1 MNTIENESW
10 NAVTE
15 LAELDMAAREGVS
28 MFDKVNA
35 MSGEISLETGKLID
49 GFQAVDES
57 SDATFVADDVTEDA
71 ALRRLSDF
79 YVRNGFSPAGAM
91 DTAEER
97 ELSSTPYLDVD
108 DMQLAQH

>member
-1 MNTIENESW
+1 MNRSYEELQ
-10 NAVTE
+10 E
-15 LAELDMAAREGVS
+15 LAELDLQAREGVS
-28 MFDKVNA
+28 MFDKANA
-35 MSGEISLETGKLID
+35 RAGEISLETGKLID